1 MAGTQWD
8 AELYDAKHAFVWEKA
23 RGLLAW
29 LEPRNGERI
38 LDLGCGTGQL
48 SAEIAASG
56 AQVTGLDRSPEMVAE
71 ARKKFPAL
79 LFAVGDARALP
90 FTEAFDAVFSN
101 AMLHW
106 IPEAQPVVEG
116 ISRALKPGGRFVAEF
131 GGKGNVEKVVAALD
145 QGLKAL
151 NLPGQGAHPWYYP
164 GIAEYSALL
173 ERHGLEV
180 RQASLFSRP
189 TKLEDGK
196 DGLANWIR
204 MFCDSFLERVPQAR
218 RPDYLRAVEAAAEPT
233 LWKSGHWE
241 LDYRRLRLAAA
252 KALSPGP

>member
-1 MAGTQWD
+1 MASAQWD

-23 RGLLAW
+23 RSLLAW
-29 LEPRNGERI
+29 LEPRSGEQI

-48 SAEIAASG
+48 SSEIAASG
-56 AQVTGLDRSPEMVAE
+56 ARVTGVDRSPEMVAE

-90 FTEAFDAVFSN
+90 FTEAFDAIFSN

-106 IPEAQPVVEG
+106 IPEAEPVVQG

-131 GGKGNVEKVVAALD
+131 GGKRNVERVVVALEK
-145 QGLKAL
+145 GLEAL
-151 NLPGQGAHPWYYP
+151 NLPGEGANPWYYP
-164 GIAEYSALL
+164 SVAEYSALL
-173 ERHGLEV
+173 EQHGLEV

-196 DGLANWIR
+196 DGLSAWIK
-204 MFCDSFLERVPQAR
+204 MFCDSYLERVPRVR
-218 RPDYLRAVEAAAEPT
+218 REDYLRAVEEAAEPS
-233 LWKSGHWE
+233 LWKSDHWE
-241 LDYRRLRLAAA
+241 LDYRRLRLSAA
-252 KALSPGP
+252 KVD

>member
-1 MAGTQWD
+1 MAPAQWD

-29 LEPRNGERI
+29 LEPRAGERI

-56 AQVTGLDRSPEMVAE
+56 AHVTGIDRSPEMVAE

-79 LFAVGDARALP
+79 RFAVGDARALP
-90 FTEAFDAVFSN
+90 FSEEFDAVFSN

-106 IPEAQPVVEG
+106 IPEAQAVVEG
-116 ISRALKPGGRFVAEF
+116 ISRALAPGGRFVAEF
-131 GGKGNVEKVVAALD
+131 GGKGNVKKTVAALER
-145 QGLKAL
+145 GLEAL
-151 NLPGQGAHPWYYP
+151 DLGAQGANPWYYP
-164 GIAEYSALL
+164 SIAEYSALL

-189 TKLEDGK
+189 TELADGR
-196 DGLANWIR
+196 DGLASWIR
-204 MFCDSFLERVPQAR
+204 MFGDSYLKRVPPSR
-218 RPDYLRAVEAAAEPT
+218 RQDYLRAVEAAAEPA
-233 LWKSGHWE
+233 LWKSDHWE

-252 KALSPGP
+252 KAL